1 MKKLLMLL
9 VVAGLAVVSVTE
21 KANAQFKIPSDLSK
35 RLRPPSHVS
44 DRLSTPSHVSDR
56 LSVPSHVADRIKVDP
71 NRLSVRGLENA
82 PTKFRNAQKYR
93 TPYLSNGGHFIAGSS
108 GSVLERD
115 RSGKVTFT
123 FRRLRTD
130 DNFIYL
136 RDDSRQ
142 LEVALPKANGK
153 AYIRVDG
160 RDFSDFS
167 PVTWHETEGMGL

>member
-9 VVAGLAVVSVTE
+9 VIAGLAVVSVTE
-21 KANAQFKIPSDLSK
+21 NASAQFKIPSDISK
-35 RLRPPSHVS
+35 RLRPPSHVV
-44 DRLSTPSHVSDR
+44 DKLSP
-56 LSVPSHVADRIKVDP
+56 PSHVADRIKVDP
-71 NRLSVRGLENA
+71 NRLRVRGLENA
-82 PTKFRNAQKYR
+82 PTKFRNAQKFR

-108 GSVLERD
+108 GRVLERD

-136 RDDSRQ
+136 RDDSRR
-142 LEVALPKANGK
+142 LEVALPKANGT
-153 AYIRVDG
+153 AFIRVDG
-160 RDFSDFS
+160 RDFSHFS